1 MTKYIFFL
9 TMNNQTLTLDSCHA
23 CISKRPVASQKPV
36 KFPEVD
42 DSDTGDFDC
51 EGISASERGS

>member
-1 MTKYIFFL
+1 
-9 TMNNQTLTLDSCHA
+9 MNNQSLTLDGCHA

-42 DSDTGDFDC
+42 DGDTGDFDC
-51 EGISASERGS
+51 EGISVSGRGS